1 MENKMK
7 KTTLK
12 GQWTT
17 TGGSNNKPAT
27 QKQKDIIKAIAMA
40 YRISIPGEIF
50 RSSKKAYEF
59 INKYKEH
66 IQLRYGDI
74 YIEAHL
80 FGSFFVHI
88 WTNSTE
94 VLKS

>member
-17 TGGSNNKPAT
+17 TGGSNNNPAT

-40 YRISIPGEIF
+40 YRISIPGEVF

-59 INKYKEH
+59 ISKYKEH
-66 IQLRYGDI
+66 IQLKYGDI
-74 YIEAHL
+74 YIDGKL
-80 FGSFFVHI
+80 I
-88 WTNSTE
+88 
-94 VLKS
+94 LKFKH